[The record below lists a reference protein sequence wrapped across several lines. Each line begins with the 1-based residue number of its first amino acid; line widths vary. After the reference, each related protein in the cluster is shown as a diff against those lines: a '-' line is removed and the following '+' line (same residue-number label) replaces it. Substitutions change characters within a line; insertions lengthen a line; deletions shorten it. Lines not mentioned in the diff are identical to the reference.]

1 MSTLFC
7 AWLLVAGCLL
17 KGVKSSGRVVYFT
30 SLFPYIVLVIL
41 AIRGFSLPGAWI
53 GIQAYVTPKWE
64 MLIEPEIWVDA
75 ATQIIFSLGPACGC
89 VITLSSYN
97 QFKRNCHL
105 DAILIA
111 ISNCVT
117 SMFCGLVVFSILGFM
132 AYDANVDVQK
142 VSIIGKTFLW
152 TCYITFFVLHLSN
165 NTLPFYLN
173 LGSQRRSWTCFH
185 SVSGGLYKD
194 GWIRFLFG
202 NIFPDANN
210 ARVGVNLWSI

>member
-142 VSIIGKTFLW
+142 VRIVSKKNVYQANIFS
-152 TCYITFFVLHLSN
+152 VLH
-165 NTLPFYLN
+165 
-173 LGSQRRSWTCFH
+173 
-185 SVSGGLYKD
+185 V
-194 GWIRFLFG
+194 
-202 NIFPDANN
+202 
-210 ARVGVNLWSI
+210 

>member
-1 MSTLFC
+1 
-7 AWLLVAGCLL
+7 
-17 KGVKSSGRVVYFT
+17 
-30 SLFPYIVLVIL
+30 
-41 AIRGFSLPGAWI
+41 
-53 GIQAYVTPKWE
+53 

-97 QFKRNCHL
+97 HFKRNCHL

-142 VSIIGKTFLW
+142 VRMIGRK
-152 TCYITFFVLHLSN
+152 FF
-165 NTLPFYLN
+165 
-173 LGSQRRSWTCFH
+173 
-185 SVSGGLYKD
+185 K
-194 GWIRFLFG
+194 
-202 NIFPDANN
+202 
-210 ARVGVNLWSI
+210 